1 MLLQQTTLSVTE
13 LVSPSYLPTTMG
25 SPEPAR
31 HETLNAPGIK
41 HTIVL
46 LKVLTF
52 MPIGRFLK
60 LPFSHFIKV
69 KKYLLREKKR
79 EGLNNWTVCHV
90 VHTSRGKTKGLLSR
104 LIVYKA

>member
-13 LVSPSYLPTTMG
+13 LVSPSYLPTTTE

-31 HETLNAPGIK
+31 HQTLSAPGIK

-69 KKYLLREKKR
+69 KKYLLSSGRREER
-79 EGLNNWTVCHV
+79 PE
-90 VHTSRGKTKGLLSR
+90 
-104 LIVYKA
+104 